1 MSYLSD
7 NLFSQVKSSFIFPTS
22 LSFEHRRMKADEK
35 NLRKLCSE
43 FESIFLSSLIRQM
56 RNSFPTLDLLGDG
69 MEAEFV
75 RWLWE
80 QMLAQKLAEGGGIG
94 LGKML
99 YEELNLPPSTL
110 RCSPLY

>member
-7 NLFSQVKSSFIFPTS
+7 DLFSRVKSSFIFPTS
-22 LSFEHRRMKADEK
+22 LSFDHRRMKADGK

-56 RNSFPTLDLLGDG
+56 RSSFPTLDLLGDG

-80 QMLAQKLAEGGGIG
+80 QVLAQKLAEGGGIG

-99 YEELNLPPSTL
+99 YEELKKTTL
-110 RCSPLY
+110 EGKI